1 MTNKWGRSFD
11 TANITQIVVE
21 INEGTANLGTFT
33 ILPEDIAK
41 SNDYTFTCEKQDLT
55 EIERNISA
63 TLTITST
70 SDQTY
75 TVSIPAI
82 RLKPMAIPFAIRQYG
97 IGTNVSKNWDVTDVQ
112 PALQIIGN
120 KTPTVATFSNGSSQ
134 TTTDLALMN
143 DATSDSTGKARL
155 SLNKDGDNW
164 TLSIFFD

>member
-1 MTNKWGRSFD
+1 
-11 TANITQIVVE
+11 
-21 INEGTANLGTFT
+21 
-33 ILPEDIAK
+33 
-41 SNDYTFTCEKQDLT
+41 
-55 EIERNISA
+55 
-63 TLTITST
+63 
-70 SDQTY
+70 
-75 TVSIPAI
+75 
-82 RLKPMAIPFAIRQYG
+82 MAIPFAIRQYG